1 MIYTIY
7 TVLYFLVF
15 LIGACIGSFLNVLIY
30 RLPLGLNVAKG
41 FSFCPACNHR
51 LYPKDLVPI
60 LSWLFLKAKCRY
72 CGAKISAQ
80 YPIVELIC
88 GAVAAVSYAFLSTPY
103 EAALVFV
110 VFCAL
115 LTLSVIDFKTMEI
128 PDSMHIVIIVCAVA
142 AFFVYPEVGWLS
154 RVIGLFCISVPMFIF
169 AIVKE
174 GAFGLGDVKL
184 MGAAGLLL
192 GWQATLLATFIGII
206 TGGIYAVGLLI
217 TKSKGR
223 SDHFA
228 FGPFLAAGIFISLL
242 WGDNL
247 ISWYLGLF

>member
-1 MIYTIY
+1 MIYLIY
-7 TVLYFLVF
+7 GLLYFLVF

-41 FSFCPACNHR
+41 FSFCPACEHR
-51 LYPKDLVPI
+51 LYSKDLVP
-60 LSWLFLKAKCRY
+60 LFSWIFLRAKCRY

-88 GAVAAVSYAFLSTPY
+88 GAAAVLLYIFTTTPY
-103 EAALVFV
+103 EAALLFV

-115 LTLSVIDFKTMEI
+115 LTVTVVDFKTMEI
-128 PDSMHIVIIVCAVA
+128 PDSMHIVLIVCAVA
-142 AFFVYPEVGWLS
+142 AYFVYPDVGWLS
-154 RVIGLFCISVPMFIF
+154 RLIGLFCISVPMFIF

-192 GWQATLLATFIGII
+192 GWPAVLLATFIGII

-223 SDHFA
+223 ADHFA
-228 FGPFLAAGIFISLL
+228 FGPFLSLGIFVSLL
-242 WGDNL
+242 FGDYL
-247 ISWYLGLF
+247 IIWYLGLF